1 MDTNKILS
9 ANLLDLI
16 FDDRN
21 KDYGAYELR
30 VTYPER
36 VKKALIITISVSA
49 LVFTGTVLASSLQPG
64 DETNRV
70 KTELILHEIE
80 MEKDQPKPLPPPER
94 QPEPQVRTV
103 QWTTPIITEEEIDQP
118 PPELDDFDN
127 SKIDLKTQEG
137 LDFNGIVESEDVGQ
151 KGIIEEQKNTE
162 PEIFRDVQVH
172 AKFNGNW
179 EKFLLR
185 YLNGNVPIDNGAP
198 VGRYKVTIEFVVDK
212 EGKVSDL
219 KAISNAGYGMEQEAI
234 RVLKKSDKWD
244 PAIQNG
250 YPVKA
255 YRQQSIVFEV
265 VDQ

>member
-185 YLNGNVPIDNGAP
+185 YLNANVPIDNGAP
-198 VGRYKVTIEFVVDK
+198 VGRYKVIIEFVVDK